1 MTTHNTAPV
10 SDTNTVIKND
20 KLKIAVVDDVKW
32 IVDDLCKAVK
42 AAGFEPIPIA
52 IYDPIRLS
60 LEQVMEKLNAAE
72 MVLLDHFFGAVE
84 YYGDD
89 IADKLPKE
97 VLIVTTS
104 DSEASAEYCSNFL
117 PCKKELR
124 EQYHFDRAV
133 EIIKKFAALAQEG
146 HK

>member
-1 MTTHNTAPV
+1 MTTQNTVPASSTNTA
-10 SDTNTVIKND
+10 IKNN
-20 KLKIAVVDDVKW
+20 KLKVAVVDDVKW
-32 IVDDLCKAVK
+32 IVDDLCEAVK
-42 AAGFEPIPIA
+42 AAGFEPIPIV

-60 LEQVMEKLNAAE
+60 LEQVMEKLNGAE
-72 MVLLDHFFGAVE
+72 MVLLEHFFGVAE
-84 YYGDD
+84 YHGDD

-104 DSEASAEYCSNFL
+104 DSEASAGYCSNFL

-124 EQYHFDRAV
+124 DQYHFDRAV

>member
-1 MTTHNTAPV
+1 MATQNTVPASSTNTA
-10 SDTNTVIKND
+10 IKNN
-20 KLKIAVVDDVKW
+20 KLKVAVVDDVKW
-32 IVDDLCKAVK
+32 IVDDLCEAVK
-42 AAGFEPIPIA
+42 AAGFEPIPIV

-60 LEQVMEKLNAAE
+60 LEQVMEKLNGAE

-84 YYGDD
+84 YL
-89 IADKLPKE
+89 ADKLPKE

-104 DSEASAEYCSNFL
+104 DSEASAGYCSNFL

-124 EQYHFDRAV
+124 EQYHFDRAI